1 VAGKT
6 HADTHAVT
14 PADSHAEWTDEESER
29 AFALIGDRFIDAMI
43 DFRRTLARQALRHQI
58 DRVDGEVMTPAQ
70 VDALQVVCR
79 RDAWQVQEFA
89 QELGIEQS
97 TATRTLDPLVDR
109 GYVTRDVDPA
119 NRRRKIVRAT
129 ARGRRAAAKILDA
142 RRQVMRAHLAQ
153 MSPDRRAMFVELLE
167 EFVEIVDATGV
178 GDELHA
184 APERSEMVPEMKVVP

>member
-1 VAGKT
+1 MGET
-6 HADTHAVT
+6 HTGS
-14 PADSHAEWTDEESER
+14 PADAHAASPAAWTDDESEQ

-58 DRVDGEVMTPAQ
+58 DRVDGEVLTPAQ

-129 ARGRRAAAKILDA
+129 ARGRRAAAKILDS

-153 MSPDRRAMFVELLE
+153 MSPGRRTMFVELLE
-167 EFVEIVDATGV
+167 EFVGIVDATGV
-178 GDELHA
+178 GDDLGG
-184 APERSEMVPEMKVVP
+184 APRPVREMVPEMKVVP